1 MLIRENIK
9 PNAFYSIQETA
20 KYHRQIYRTVERY
33 NKSGKLKGCLSKMDN
48 KWRFKGTEILKLTS
62 FYN

>member
-20 KYHRQIYRTVERY
+20 SIIGKSTRTVERY

>member
-1 MLIRENIK
+1 MLIREEIK

-20 KYHRQIYRTVERY
+20 SIIGKSTRTVERY

-48 KWRFKGTEILKLTS
+48 KWKFKGTEILKLTS